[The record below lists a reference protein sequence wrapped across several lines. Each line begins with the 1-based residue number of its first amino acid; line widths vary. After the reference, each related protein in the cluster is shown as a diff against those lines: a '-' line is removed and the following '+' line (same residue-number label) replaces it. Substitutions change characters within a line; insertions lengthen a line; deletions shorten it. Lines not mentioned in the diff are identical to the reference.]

1 MKEARETNRGKRKT
15 QVNQA
20 KKTSR
25 GKENVM
31 NRGRQA
37 NEKIASAT
45 AEKWPENKLSKRG

>member
-1 MKEARETNRGKRKT
+1 MKEATETNRGNRKT

-31 NRGRQA
+31 NRGRQDS
-37 NEKIASAT
+37 ERVASAT
-45 AEKWPENKLSKRG
+45 TEKRPENKLSKRG